1 MSVIK
6 TFRTGFAEIVG
17 LKIHYMGMLLIKLF
31 GGINGGIFM
40 NRKYLSLIIND

>member
-17 LKIHYMGMLLIKLF
+17 LKIHYMRMLLIKLF
-31 GGINGGIFM
+31 GGTKGGIFDQH
-40 NRKYLSLIIND
+40 IF

>member
-17 LKIHYMGMLLIKLF
+17 LNIHYMGMLLIKLF
-31 GGINGGIFM
+31 GGTKGGIFDQHIL
-40 NRKYLSLIIND
+40 KYQH